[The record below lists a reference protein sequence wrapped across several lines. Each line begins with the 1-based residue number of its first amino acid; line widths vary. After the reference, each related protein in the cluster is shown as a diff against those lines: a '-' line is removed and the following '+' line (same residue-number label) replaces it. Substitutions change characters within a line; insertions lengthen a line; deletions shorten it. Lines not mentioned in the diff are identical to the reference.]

1 MDSLKHKNMEL
12 KNLTDQIQKREA
24 EAQKIREAF
33 ERNVKQMKNQSAEL
47 QRLQEIEI
55 GHRELEARYIQL
67 KR

>member
-55 GHRELEARYIQL
+55 GHRELEARYTQL